1 VRFDDPELVR
11 REYASEERF
20 LARRVTFVDYVK
32 GQNAEQLALEAL
44 AEVEPARV
52 LEVGCGTGAFAERVA
67 RELGASVVALDISP
81 HMVELARRRGVE
93 ALVGTAEELPFAD
106 ETFDCAVANW
116 VLHHVP
122 DLDRG
127 LAEIDRVLR
136 PGGRFLAATFGEDD
150 IFELWELLGDPTV
163 GELEFSSENG
173 EATLRRHFDRVER
186 RDADGVVVFPDH
198 QAVRTFLENV
208 IRGAELIDNL
218 PEFEGPFVATS
229 RQALFIGTRSGIR

>member
-1 VRFDDPELVR
+1 MRFDDPELVR